1 MADPTTTGPGPRP
14 VPRPGT
20 RPEPRPGTRPE
31 PRPRPR
37 FRPRALR
44 RALAAATRLARHPRA
59 AALRDRLAPR
69 SVRTRTT
76 LAACLSVAVVLAVA
90 SAAVVLLLRV
100 NLERTVETGAREQA
114 LAVAR
119 LAADGH
125 LTSPLPLDH
134 GTGFIQ
140 VVDAAG
146 RVVATSQNLAGHP
159 TVAPA
164 DHPDGH
170 DSFNLRALGDEHHQR
185 VTTVTATTPTGPVT
199 VHVGASLRTADA
211 AEDLTTA
218 ALAALSA
225 VLLLTTAALTW
236 RATGRALRPVEAI
249 RAEVAAI
256 GDRDLDRRV
265 PEPRSDDEI
274 ARLAGTMNAMLER
287 LEAAGARQ
295 RRFIADAS
303 HELRSPLTVLR
314 TQLEV
319 ARTHPDPDVRTELVA
334 GALEDTERLQ
344 ALATDLLLLARLD
357 ATGHDWPHES
367 VDLAELVR
375 AGVAARADGPHP
387 VTVDA
392 PEPVTVHGN
401 PLWLGR
407 LLTNLLDNAQRHAR
421 RRVTVRL
428 RADPATGL
436 AHLDVANDGPP
447 IEPADREKVF
457 ERFARLDDA
466 RSRDDGGTGL
476 GLPIARDI
484 AAVHGGTLTVLDTP
498 GTAVFRTC
506 LPTRTGP
513 AAG

>member
-1 MADPTTTGPGPRP
+1 MADPTPGGRTL
-14 VPRPGT
+14 RAML
-20 RPEPRPGTRPE
+20 RRRLAL
-31 PRPRPR
+31 RPRL
-37 FRPRALR
+37 ALR
-44 RALAAATRLARHPRA
+44 RRLARHPRL
-59 AALRDRLAPR
+59 AALAERLTPR
-69 SVRTRTT
+69 SVRARTT
-76 LAACLSVAVVLAVA
+76 LAACLSVAVVLAA
-90 SAAVVLLLRV
+90 SAAAVVLLLRA

-114 LAVAR
+114 QAVAR
-119 LAADGH
+119 LAADGR
-125 LTSPLPLDH
+125 LSSPLPLDH
-134 GTGFIQ
+134 GTDFIQ
-140 VVDAAG
+140 VVDANG
-146 RVVATSQNLAGHP
+146 RVLAASQNLAGRP
-159 TVAPA
+159 AVAPTG
-164 DHPDGH
+164 HRDGH
-170 DSFNLRALGDEHHQR
+170 RTYNVRVLGDEHHQR
-185 VTTVTATTPTGPVT
+185 VATMTAATPTGPVT

-211 AEDLTTA
+211 AEDVTTA
-218 ALAALSA
+218 ALAVLST
-225 VLLLTTAALTW
+225 VLLLTVGLLTW

-256 GDRDLDRRV
+256 GDRELNRRV

-319 ARTHPDPDVRTELVA
+319 ALGLPDPEVRAEMVA

-344 ALATDLLLLARLD
+344 RLAADLLLLARLD
-357 ATGHDWPHES
+357 VAGQDRPQEA

-375 AGVAARADGPHP
+375 TTVEARGALPC
-387 VTVDA
+387 
-392 PEPVTVHGN
+392 PVTVHAPAGLTVPGN

-421 RRVTVRL
+421 RGVTVRL
-428 RADPATGL
+428 GTDRASGQAV
-436 AHLDVANDGPP
+436 LDVANDGPP
-447 IEPADREKVF
+447 IGPDDREKIF

-466 RSRDDGGTGL
+466 RSRDDGGAGL

-498 GTAVFRTC
+498 GATTFRTR
-506 LPTRTGP
+506 LP
-513 AAG
+513 AARPN

>member
-1 MADPTTTGPGPRP
+1 MADRTPGRLGARARRRLAGHPRL
-14 VPRPGT
+14 
-20 RPEPRPGTRPE
+20 
-31 PRPRPR
+31 
-37 FRPRALR
+37 A
-44 RALAAATRLARHPRA
+44 ALA
-59 AALRDRLAPR
+59 DRLVPR
-69 SVRTRTT
+69 SVRARTT
-76 LAACLSVAVVLAVA
+76 LAACLSVAVVLATASVA
-90 SAAVVLLLRV
+90 VILLLRV

-114 LAVAR
+114 QAVAR
-119 LAADGH
+119 LATDGR
-125 LTSPLPLDH
+125 LTDPLPLDH
-134 GTGFIQ
+134 GTDFIQ
-140 VVDAAG
+140 VVDAHGA
-146 RVVATSQNLAGHP
+146 VVAASQNLAGHP
-159 TVAPA
+159 AVAPV
-164 DHPDGH
+164 DHQDGPNTF
-170 DSFNLRALGDEHHQR
+170 DLGALGDEHHQR
-185 VTTVTATTPTGPVT
+185 VTTINTSTPTGPVT

-225 VLLLTTAALTW
+225 VLLLTVGLLTW
-236 RATGRALRPVEAI
+236 RSTGRALRPVEAI

-256 GDRDLDRRV
+256 GDRDLNRRV

-319 ARTHPDPDVRTELVA
+319 ARAHPDPDIRANLVT
-334 GALEDTERLQ
+334 GALEDTGRLQ

-357 ATGHDWPHES
+357 SAGHDWPHEP

-375 AGVAARADGPHP
+375 ATVAARGTESHP
-387 VTVDA
+387 VTVHA
-392 PEPVTVHGN
+392 PAAVIVDGN

-421 RRVTVRL
+421 QHITVRL
-428 RADPATGL
+428 GL
-436 AHLDVANDGPP
+436 DQGAGQVHLDVANDGPA
-447 IEPADREKVF
+447 IEPADREKIF

-466 RSRDDGGTGL
+466 RSRDDGGAGL

-498 GTAVFRTC
+498 GTAIFRTR
-506 LPTRTGP
+506 LPLPGDP
-513 AAG
+513 ATDDLRMDR